1 MKFFGGSV
9 GGTFWRPNI
18 VDILRRHCY
27 LFPMSMLREN
37 PVQAAQLLYVIQQSR
52 KGCAFIENPCPLG
65 WCQEGIGVLVLN
77 HCKDDASYHDL
88 ILTTE

>member
-1 MKFFGGSV
+1 M
-9 GGTFWRPNI
+9 
-18 VDILRRHCY
+18 
-27 LFPMSMLREN
+27 
-37 PVQAAQLLYVIQQSR
+37 QAAQLLYVIQQSR